1 MDSHAPVLGGVR
13 PQFKTLDRS
22 LARVMSGLEMKKSR
36 QSRVAVS
43 AGTIW
48 EKVGSR
54 RPATQTQREEGGNW
68 IR

>member
-1 MDSHAPVLGGVR
+1 MVRTLAGATFWSHLTTRKVLR
-13 PQFKTLDRS
+13 LRS
-22 LARVMSGLEMKKSR
+22 KKSR
-36 QSRVAVS
+36 RLRSRAGS

-54 RPATQTQREEGGNW
+54 HPATQTEGEEGGNW